1 MGLSMGARIARD
13 AVVID
18 RSCGSYSRSMAAML
32 PSASVVDFANASP
45 DECTRWL
52 SGADVAIVGVWRD
65 DGAHTAPLVAMLRR
79 RDPRVTIYV
88 CGNGVDLSRV
98 PVRAFAVAGADDLVT
113 ITSSSEIT
121 NLVEA
126 IRKRRC
132 TPAPARELQQLTSK
146 LPRGVPAVVALH
158 CVRNG
163 VSIRNEDQVAR
174 WFGVTVQTL
183 NNQLRS
189 IAMPSAGVCIRCGV
203 EFHRAELLR
212 RGDLTREE
220 LARRLDLP
228 SAGAMQS
235 RRSRLVNALRRTK
248 ERGALLENLLVPAD
262 DA

>member
-1 MGLSMGARIARD
+1 
-13 AVVID
+13 
-18 RSCGSYSRSMAAML
+18 
-32 PSASVVDFANASP
+32 
-45 DECTRWL
+45 
-52 SGADVAIVGVWRD
+52 VAIVGVWRD

-79 RDPRVTIYV
+79 RDPRITIYV
-88 CGNGVDLSRV
+88 CGTGVDLARV

-113 ITSSSEIT
+113 ITSSSDIT

-126 IRKRRC
+126 IRKRRNR
-132 TPAPARELQQLTSK
+132 PAPAQELQQLTSK
-146 LPRGVPAVVALH
+146 LPQGVPAVVALH

-163 VSIRNEDQVAR
+163 VSIRHEDRVAR

-189 IAMPSAGVCIRCGV
+189 IAMPPAGVCIRCSV

-235 RRSRLVNALRRTK
+235 RRSRLLNALRRTK
-248 ERGALLENLLVPAD
+248 ERGALLERLLAL
-262 DA
+262 AEGT